1 MKRANVGFAR
11 PHGFRDFEFVRAGPD
26 GAYWQA
32 ADGMVVRVA
41 AAERRRARAR
51 EAEALDTP
59 LAESGYEIAPGRIG
73 AWCAGGASAKK
84 SYGCGGCAC
93 GLNASGSWFRS

>member
-1 MKRANVGFAR
+1 MKRAKVGFAR

-41 AAERRRARAR
+41 AAEHRRAQVR
-51 EAEALDTP
+51 EAEHSETP
-59 LAESGYEIAPGRIG
+59 PAGNEIAPRRAG
-73 AWCAGGASAKK
+73 A
-84 SYGCGGCAC
+84 
-93 GLNASGSWFRS
+93 